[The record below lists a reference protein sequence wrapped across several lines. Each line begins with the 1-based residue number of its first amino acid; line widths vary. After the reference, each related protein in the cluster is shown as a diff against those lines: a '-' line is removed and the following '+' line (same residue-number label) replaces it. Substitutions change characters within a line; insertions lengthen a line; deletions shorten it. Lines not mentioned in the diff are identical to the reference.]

1 MVKKNRF
8 GQKFVLLPNIIGN
21 MRVKEYILIL
31 VLSLLGVITT
41 SFCYAAKEK
50 RFTVVIDAG
59 HGGHD
64 PGAIGSNSQEK
75 NINLKIALKVGKL
88 IENNC
93 KNVKVIF
100 TRKKDIFVPLDER
113 ARIANNAKADL
124 FISIHTNSL
133 PKGKIA
139 KGAETYTLGMA
150 RAKENLDVAKK
161 ENSVILVEKN
171 YKERYAGFNP
181 NSAESYV
188 IFEFMQDKYMAQ
200 SVSLAK
206 LMQIQFKNTAGRIDK
221 GVHQA
226 GFLVLRQT
234 SMPSILIELGYI
246 STPEEENYLNSD
258 NGLDSMSKSIY
269 KAFIKYKD
277 EQTGT
282 KSIVPSDESEEQ
294 QENKSDS
301 VIKEIIPAPS
311 IHEEVA
317 DTPIINSKNK
327 KTQSQIIK
335 KEITSD
341 KIQIEKKN
349 TTTKEAV
356 DTQKPIFKIQI
367 LISRKKLNKKDPRL
381 KGETDF
387 DFYIEND
394 IYKYTIGY
402 TNNYNEILKIK
413 KSICVKF
420 KDAFIVAF
428 KDKDKMNI
436 HEAIQEFIKNR

>member
-1 MVKKNRF
+1 
-8 GQKFVLLPNIIGN
+8 
-21 MRVKEYILIL
+21 MRVKEYILVF
-31 VLSLLGVITT
+31 VLSLLGVIAT

-50 RFTVVIDAG
+50 KFTVVIDAG

-64 PGAIGSNSQEK
+64 PGAIGINSQEK
-75 NINLKIALKVGKL
+75 NINLKIALRVGEI

-93 KNVKVIF
+93 RNVKVIF

-139 KGAETYTLGMA
+139 KGTETYTLGMA

-206 LMQIQFKNTAGRIDK
+206 LMQIQFRNTAGRIDK

-258 NGLDSMSKSIY
+258 NGITSMSKSIY
-269 KAFIKYKD
+269 EAFIKYKN
-277 EQTGT
+277 EQNGIKPTI
-282 KSIVPSDESEEQ
+282 SPDESGEQ
-294 QENKSDS
+294 KENKSDS
-301 VIKEIIPAPS
+301 VIKEIIPEPS

-317 DTPIINSKNK
+317 DTPIIINFQNE
-327 KTQSQIIK
+327 KTQPQKIK
-335 KEITSD
+335 KGVASD
-341 KIQIEKKN
+341 NIQIEKKI
-349 TTTKEAV
+349 TTTKETV
-356 DTQKPIFKIQI
+356 NTQKPIFKIQI
-367 LISRKKLNKKDPRL
+367 LISRKELNKNDSRL

-402 TNNYNEILKIK
+402 TNNYDEILKIRK
-413 KSICVKF
+413 RICVKF
-420 KDAFIVAF
+420 KDAFIIAF
-428 KDKDKMNI
+428 KGKDKMNI

>member
-1 MVKKNRF
+1 
-8 GQKFVLLPNIIGN
+8 
-21 MRVKEYILIL
+21 MRVKGLYTLIL
-31 VLSLLGVITT
+31 VLSLLGVGTT
-41 SFCYAAKEK
+41 SICHAAKDK

-64 PGAIGSNSQEK
+64 PGATGSYSKEK
-75 NINLKIALKVGKL
+75 DINLKVALQVGNL

-93 KNVKVIF
+93 RGVKVIF
-100 TRKKDIFVPLDER
+100 TRKKDVFVPLDER

-200 SVSLAK
+200 SVNLAK
-206 LMQIQFKNTAGRIDK
+206 LMQIQFRNTAGRIDK

-226 GFLVLRQT
+226 GFLVLRAT

-246 STPEEENYLNSD
+246 STYDEENFLNSD
-258 NGLDSMSKSIY
+258 NGIASMSRSI
-269 KAFIKYKD
+269 FQGFLKYKD

-282 KSIVPSDESEEQ
+282 QSVIIPSEEPMEQ
-294 QENKSDS
+294 ADNKPDTVS
-301 VIKEIIPAPS
+301 EIPASAPS
-311 IHEEVA
+311 I
-317 DTPIINSKNK
+317 
-327 KTQSQIIK
+327 Q
-335 KEITSD
+335 
-341 KIQIEKKN
+341 
-349 TTTKEAV
+349 EAV
-356 DTQKPIFKIQI
+356 DTPVVRIVKKDASPIRKTKRTVPVEKSPTVKAVEAIKETVDTEKPIFKIQI
-367 LISRKKLNKKDPRL
+367 LTSSKKLKNNDPRL
-381 KGETDF
+381 KGETDI
-387 DFYIEND
+387 DFYMEND
-394 IYKYTIGY
+394 SYKYTIGN

-413 KSICVKF
+413 KGLNAKF
-420 KDAFIVAF
+420 KDAFIIAF
-428 KDKDKMNI
+428 KGNEKMI
-436 HEAIQEFIKNR
+436 THEAIQEFIKNR